1 MLVIT
6 VQAATSRCAL
16 PTSVS
21 TVGTVRSL
29 IGLWRLLR
37 AVLHLLHGMLIV
49 QWRFGSY
56 SQAQRDAR
64 IGWWSAK
71 LVTLL
76 GLRIVTKGKVP
87 PMARTL
93 VVANHVSWLDI
104 PVIHAVLPQAR
115 FVSKADVLRWP
126 LIGALI
132 SGAGT
137 LFIERERKRDA
148 LRVMHRMAQALN
160 DGQAVAVFPE
170 GTVSD
175 GAGLLPFHANLLQ
188 AAVSTQA
195 SVVPVALRFSDDQHA
210 LSQAVQ
216 YLEDTTLLGSAW
228 RIVCARSV
236 TVTITVLPPISAAG
250 LDRRA
255 LAEAARASLASVLLT
270 ATPRETL
277 QALP

>member
-1 MLVIT
+1 MLVLLST
-6 VQAATSRCAL
+6 PTRLLFRRDPSRA
-16 PTSVS
+16 
-21 TVGTVRSL
+21 TVRSL
-29 IGLWRLLR
+29 IGAWRLWR
-37 AVLHLLHGMLIV
+37 AVLHLLLGMVIIRL
-49 QWRFGSY
+49 RFGAY
-56 SQAQRDAR
+56 SQGQRDLR

-71 LVTLL
+71 LVKLL
-76 GLRIVTKGKVP
+76 GLRIITKGEVP
-87 PMARTL
+87 PMTRVL

-195 SVVPVALRFSDDQHA
+195 NVLPVVLRFSEEQHA
-210 LSQAVQ
+210 LSEAVQ
-216 YLEDTTLLGSAW
+216 YLDNTTLLGSAW
-228 RIVCARSV
+228 RIVCTPRT
-236 TVTITVLPPISAAG
+236 TVTITMLPIISAQG

-255 LAEAARASLASVLLT
+255 LAEAART
-270 ATPRETL
+270 AMAN
-277 QALP
+277 ALRAAGSAR

>member
-1 MLVIT
+1 M
-6 VQAATSRCAL
+6 
-16 PTSVS
+16 
-21 TVGTVRSL
+21 RSL
-29 IGLWRLLR
+29 IGAWRLLR

-76 GLRIVTKGKVP
+76 GLRIVTKGSVP
-87 PMARTL
+87 PMTRTL

-115 FVSKADVLRWP
+115 FVSKADVLQWP

-188 AAVSTQA
+188 AAVSTHA
-195 SVVPVALRFSDDQHA
+195 SVLPVVLRFSDDEHA
-210 LSQAVQ
+210 LSEAVQ

-228 RIVCARSV
+228 RIVCTPR
-236 TVTITVLPPISAAG
+236 TMVTITVLPPVSAHG
-250 LDRRA
+250 MDRRA
-255 LAEAARASLASVLLT
+255 LAEAARAAMVSVLLP
-270 ATPRETL
+270 AGS
-277 QALP
+277 AG